1 MHATTP
7 RILIFFE
14 NNLFPTNNLRNDKLK
29 QKSKDHTPTIL
40 FCFNMKYFE
49 IGGNH
54 GKSFFFS
61 MIFLCVIFFQTEK
74 NNAKI
79 CIFNYR
85 IFNPQVK

>member
-54 GKSFFFS
+54 GKSFFF
-61 MIFLCVIFFQTEK
+61 FLWFFYVLFFSKLRKTMRRFVYLTIEFSTPK
-74 NNAKI
+74 
-79 CIFNYR
+79 
-85 IFNPQVK
+85 

>member
-54 GKSFFFS
+54 GKSVIFSYDFS
-61 MIFLCVIFFQTEK
+61 MCYFFPNWEK
-74 NNAKI
+74 QCEDLYI
-79 CIFNYR
+79 
-85 IFNPQVK
+85 